1 MKVIICGA
9 GQVGFN
15 IARYLAREHN
25 DVTVIDLEPSLIE
38 KVGNTLDVQGIVGFA
53 SHPETLDRAG
63 ARDADLLI
71 AVTYS
76 DEVNIVACE
85 VAHALFDVPTKIA
98 RIRQQDYLNPV
109 WADLFSRSNL
119 PIDAVISPEI
129 EVARAISRRLEIPGA
144 FDAIPLADGKVTLVG
159 VRAGPDCPVID
170 TPLRHL
176 SALFPE
182 LHITVVAIVRN
193 DRKIVPSG
201 DDQMLVGDE
210 IYFVADTAH
219 LKRALAAF
227 GHEEPEARR
236 IIIVGGGHIGLY
248 LAETIEEEHD
258 GTDVKLIE
266 IDRKRA
272 EHIAQRLVST
282 VVIHG
287 DALDSEILAEANV
300 KAAETIIAV
309 SNDDEVNILASL
321 LAKRL
326 GCQRSVTLIN
336 KPTYG
341 PLIGTLGIDAV
352 VSPRGITVSTIL
364 QHVRRGRIRSVHSLS
379 DGFGE
384 IIEAEVLETS
394 QLVGTPLRDAR
405 LPDGVVIGAL
415 IRDGEVVIPRG
426 DTVVRPHDQVILFA
440 TAEAVKEVEKRLFS
454 VRLEFF

>member
-1 MKVIICGA
+1 MKVIVCGA

-15 IARYLAREHN
+15 IARYLAAEGN
-25 DVTVIDLEPSLIE
+25 DVTVIDNQPALIE
-38 KVGNTLDVQGIVGFA
+38 KLSDTLDVQGIVGFA
-53 SHPETLDRAG
+53 SHPNVLDRAG

-85 VAHALFDVPTKIA
+85 VAHALFDIPTKIA
-98 RIRQQDYLNPV
+98 RIRQQDYLNPL

-119 PIDAVISPEI
+119 PIDAVISPEV
-129 EVARAISRRLEIPGA
+129 EVARAILRRLEIPGA
-144 FDAIPLADGKVTLVG
+144 FDAIPLSESKVTLVG
-159 VRAGPDCPVID
+159 VRCGPECPIIN

-176 SALFPE
+176 AALFPD
-182 LHITVVAIVRN
+182 LHLTVVGIIRG
-193 DRKIVPSG
+193 DRKIVP
-201 DDQMLVGDE
+201 DADEQMAAGDE
-210 IYFVADTAH
+210 VYFVADTQH
-219 LKRALAAF
+219 LRRALAAF

-236 IIIVGGGHIGLY
+236 LIIVGGGNIGMF
-248 LAETIEEEHD
+248 LAESLEQQNSGAE
-258 GTDVKLIE
+258 VKLIE

-272 EHIAQRLVST
+272 ELVAQRLPRT
-282 VVIHG
+282 VVING
-287 DALDSEILAEANV
+287 DALDLEILTEANV
-300 KAAETIIAV
+300 MATETIIAV

-321 LAKRL
+321 LAKRF

-336 KPTYG
+336 KPTYN

-384 IIEAEVLETS
+384 IIEADALETS
-394 QLVGTPLRDAR
+394 RLVGTPLREAR
-405 LPDGVVIGAL
+405 LPTGVIIGAL

-426 DTVVRPHDQVILFA
+426 DTVVNINDRVILFA
-440 TAEAVKEVEKRLFS
+440 AAEVVKEVEKRLFS

>member
-15 IARYLAREHN
+15 IARYLAAEGN
-25 DVTVIDLEPSLIE
+25 DITVIDTQPALIE
-38 KVGNTLDVQGIVGFA
+38 KISDTLDVQGIVGFA
-53 SHPETLDRAG
+53 SHPNVLDRAG

-85 VAHALFDVPTKIA
+85 VAHALFDIPTKIA
-98 RIRQQDYLNPV
+98 RIRQQDYLNPM

-129 EVARAISRRLEIPGA
+129 EVARAILRRLEIPGA
-144 FDAIPLADGKVTLVG
+144 FDAISLSEGKVTLAG
-159 VRAGPDCPVID
+159 VRCGPECPIIN

-176 SALFPE
+176 AGLFPD
-182 LHITVVAIVRN
+182 LHLTVVGIIRG
-193 DRKIVPSG
+193 DRKIVP
-201 DDQMLVGDE
+201 DADEQMAAGDE
-210 IYFVADTAH
+210 VYFVADTQH
-219 LKRALAAF
+219 LRRVLAAF

-236 IIIVGGGHIGLY
+236 LIIVGGGNIGLF
-248 LAETIEEEHD
+248 LAEFLEQQSTGAE
-258 GTDVKLIE
+258 VKLIE

-272 EHIAQRLVST
+272 ELVAQRLPRT
-282 VVIHG
+282 VVING
-287 DALDSEILAEANV
+287 DALDLEILTEANV
-300 KAAETIIAV
+300 KATETIIAV

-321 LAKRL
+321 LAKRF
-326 GCQRSVTLIN
+326 GCQRSVTLIS
-336 KPTYG
+336 KPTYS

-384 IIEAEVLETS
+384 IIEADALETS
-394 QLVGTPLRDAR
+394 RLVGTPLRDAR
-405 LPDGVVIGAL
+405 LPAGVIIGAL
-415 IRDGEVVIPRG
+415 IREGEVVIPRG
-426 DTVVRPHDQVILFA
+426 DTIVNSNDRVILFA
-440 TAEAVKEVEKRLFS
+440 AAEVVKEVEKKLFS